1 MSDHYKTVPSSDA
14 PAEMAKPECET
25 ENPRYSLD
33 DSLAM
38 LRYSTDVDGSITHN
52 EAMELL
58 ATPAWTLP
66 PNDMEIPQ

>member
-38 LRYSTDVDGSITHN
+38 LRYSSSVDGSIPHSD
-52 EAMELL
+52 AMELL

>member
-14 PAEMAKPECET
+14 PAEMARPECET

-38 LRYSTDVDGSITHN
+38 LRYSTNVDRSITHC
-52 EAMELL
+52 EAMGLL
-58 ATPAWTLP
+58 DTLAWTLP

>member
-14 PAEMAKPECET
+14 PAEMARPECET

-38 LRYSTDVDGSITHN
+38 LRYSTNVDGSITPS
-52 EAMELL
+52 EAMGLL
-58 ATPAWTLP
+58 DTLAWTLP